1 MRREILALLLLV
13 SFASAQTLN
22 ISAGTEKLE
31 SGTLSKSISS
41 LFSESGKSYNWVKV
55 SLILIV
61 ISLIA
66 NAMIYFVAKIF
77 QMAYLESGF
86 KLEMREAFFN
96 VMIIVFFGA
105 LSIFL
110 DNALSAPLMCGQPSN
125 CIVDTSISY
134 VDKLID
140 SSTTEMIS
148 IEKKI
153 ITDTKKTATTGGSAG
168 WAGIDVGYSY
178 DFSFINRIDMIEP
191 GEKVNLY
198 QQAVM
203 NLVVIKV
210 FLTFF
215 AYYLGPMLIIFGI
228 MLKALF
234 ITRRLGSTM
243 IALGVAAS
251 IILPLTIISILIANG
266 EIKIPGVQYMTN
278 KDCPEECLKEI
289 SGFNSTS
296 SLDSAYIIATAGN
309 DPKVTFGQVKNLTN
323 GSSES
328 LKIDGLGTVYSCE
341 FYNIKNAIA
350 INASYLA
357 NPTLAL
363 RMSNPNYTVTVDCPQ
378 LCRTLPYPADMA
390 ECRDGERACAALLS
404 QAPNCFKKNYGFENF
419 NYTFAFNG
427 EPMNLSKALA
437 QSSCFRVTPLSI
449 VDKTNPL
456 VFCPTKCR
464 FFYSDGTAPCMN
476 FSNPS
481 SPTYDRSDYNCTDIY
496 KSAAKEND
504 VSKIKSKIAGIYSS
518 INTSLSATSPNTAS
532 IVASSKSIAIPIYET
547 DNPGCLNLM
556 NLPESMK
563 YAPNY
568 LDCSACQD
576 QAGNKAGAKTQEG
589 KMLAYSIILGIFSIA
604 ITLAAAVAISMGIE
618 GEMFIPGLNRLK

>member
-1 MRREILALLLLV
+1 MKREMLALLLII

-31 SGTLSKSISS
+31 SGTLSQSISD
-41 LFSESGKSYNWVKV
+41 LFAKSGESYNWIKV

-66 NAMIYFVAKIF
+66 NAMIYLVARIF

-153 ITDTKKTATTGGSAG
+153 ITDTKKTATTGVSAG

-178 DFSFINRIDMIEP
+178 DFSFINRIDLIEP
-191 GEKVNLY
+191 SEKLELY
-198 QQAVM
+198 RQAVM
-203 NLVVIKV
+203 NLMVIKV
-210 FLTFF
+210 FLMFF

-251 IILPLTIISILIANG
+251 IILPLTIISILVANG

-278 KDCPEECLKEI
+278 KGCPEECLKEI
-289 SGFNSTS
+289 SGFNSTD
-296 SLDSAYIIATAGN
+296 SLDSAYIIAMAGK
-309 DPKVTFGQVKNLTN
+309 DPKLTFDQVKNLSN
-323 GSSES
+323 GSTES

-341 FYNIKNAIA
+341 YYNNRIA
-350 INASYLA
+350 TQLNSSTGPYRT

-378 LCRTLPYPADMA
+378 LCRTLPYPADMP
-390 ECRDGERACAALLS
+390 ECRDGERACAALLKD
-404 QAPNCFKKNYGFENF
+404 AEGCFKKNYGFENL

-437 QSSCFRVTPLSI
+437 QSDCFRVAPLSI
-449 VDKTNPL
+449 VNKTNPL
-456 VFCPTKCR
+456 IFCPTKCR
-464 FFYSDGTAPCMN
+464 FFYSDGTTPCL
-476 FSNPS
+476 S
-481 SPTYDRSDYNCTDIY
+481 SDYNCSEIY
-496 KSAAKEND
+496 ASAAPK
-504 VSKIKSKIAGIYSS
+504 AGAGDMAARVKNVYSQ
-518 INTSLSATSPNTAS
+518 INQTLSQNSPNTAS
-532 IVASSKSIAIPIYET
+532 IVAYSKSIAIPIYET

-556 NLPESMK
+556 KLPESMK
-563 YAPNY
+563 YVPNY

-576 QAGNKAGAKTQEG
+576 QAGKKAGAKTYEG